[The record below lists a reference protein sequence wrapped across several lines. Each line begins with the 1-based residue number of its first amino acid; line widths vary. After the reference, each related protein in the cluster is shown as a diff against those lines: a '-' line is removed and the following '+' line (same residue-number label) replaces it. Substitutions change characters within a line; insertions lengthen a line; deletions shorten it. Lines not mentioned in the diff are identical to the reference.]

1 MIIRRFAPQDAAAVS
16 ELIRTTMRV
25 SNTQDYP
32 IERLQPLINY
42 FSPEKVLQLSAERV
56 CFVALDDGQIIGTAA
71 LEGIELSTFFV
82 HPKEQG
88 RGIGTLLLQAL
99 EADARTAGIPRL
111 TVDASITG
119 VPFYERQGYVRTGAE
134 RAGTAGPQI
143 GMVKDLLTR
152 A

>member
-1 MIIRRFAPQDAAAVS
+1 MIIRHFAPRDAAAVS
-16 ELIRTTMRV
+16 DLIRTTMRV
-25 SNTQDYP
+25 SNTRDYP
-32 IERLQPLINY
+32 IEQLQPLIDY
-42 FSPEKVLQLSAERV
+42 FSAEKVIQLSAERV
-56 CFVALDDGQIIGTAA
+56 CFVAEDGGRIIGTAA

-82 HPKEQG
+82 HPQEQG

-99 EADARTAGIPRL
+99 EEHARAAGIPRL

-119 VPFYERQGYVRTGAE
+119 VPFYERMGYTRTGLE